1 MLLECQIHNE
11 SFMVAVQEQCD
22 FLVYLYYVHNSV
34 AVKCIKFVIKK
45 MVGREHDVT
54 AMSNSYSFWLALQH
68 ILQLLLNTAFLSIQ
82 NFDCKM
88 LLLNM
93 KSLIVNCLAEDVM
106 FPECQIPII
115 IING

>member
-22 FLVYLYYVHNSV
+22 FLVYYVHNSV

-54 AMSNSYSFWLALQH
+54 AMSNSYSF
-68 ILQLLLNTAFLSIQ
+68 
-82 NFDCKM
+82 
-88 LLLNM
+88 
-93 KSLIVNCLAEDVM
+93 
-106 FPECQIPII
+106 
-115 IING
+115 